1 MIGGR
6 EYRDCRFTSDG
17 EFGSERGKE
26 LLVLALC
33 GRGDVSEEAELRDD
47 VAVADEVE
55 GESGG
60 VGKVVA
66 NSSVS
71 MSASASKL
79 MLGRAGDVPLAG
91 C

>member
-17 EFGSERGKE
+17 EFGNERGKE

-33 GRGDVSEEAELRDD
+33 GRREVSEEAELRDD

-66 NSSVS
+66 NSSVC

-79 MLGRAGDVPLAG
+79 MLGRA
-91 C
+91 